1 MRGIDNSRTADVM
14 SHADFIREFLRAIER
29 DQVVGDEERWY
40 APGAVQV
47 EFPNKL
53 LPKGATRNLA
63 DLRAAGERGRAI
75 VERQTYEV
83 VSIVESGN
91 AVAVEAIFRAT
102 FRVDI
107 LGLPKGETMT
117 ARFAMFFTMQDGRIA
132 RHHTYDCFEPW

>member
-1 MRGIDNSRTADVM
+1 M
-14 SHADFIREFLRAIER
+14 SHTDFVRDFLKAIGR
-29 DQVVGDEERWY
+29 DQVVGDKDHWY
-40 APGAVQV
+40 FPDAVQV

-63 DLRAAGERGRAI
+63 DLKAAGERGRAI

-83 VSIVESGN
+83 VSTIESGD

-102 FRVDI
+102 FKVDM
-107 LGLPKGETMT
+107 LGLPKGQTMT
-117 ARFAMFFTMQDGRIA
+117 ARFAMFFTMQDGRIS